1 MQLSDERLSFAQ
13 DLVSHW
19 SAVRSG
25 GLVPSEQDIDMR
37 ELQRIIQKVS
47 IMDSAPDA
55 SVVVVMGQDRV
66 GSELWPAFRDANWYD
81 LIPPEARD
89 LAIRARTSLIET
101 PCGVYYHYAAS
112 GADDFFQE
120 AEALVLPIRTEH
132 TEEPSTISV
141 THMMA
146 RRGRLDLSRPAKV
159 EKLHLEYV
167 DIGAGVPKN
176 RLNGH

>member
-25 GLVPSEQDIDMR
+25 GLVPSEQDLDMR

-55 SVVVVMGQDRV
+55 SVVVVMGQDRM

-81 LIPPEARD
+81 LIPPEVRD
-89 LAIRARTSLIET
+89 LAIRWKL
-101 PCGVYYHYAAS
+101 HAAS
-112 GADDFFQE
+112 TITTP
-120 AEALVLPIRTEH
+120 LR
-132 TEEPSTISV
+132 EPTISFK
-141 THMMA
+141 
-146 RRGRLDLSRPAKV
+146 RRRL
-159 EKLHLEYV
+159 
-167 DIGAGVPKN
+167 
-176 RLNGH
+176 